1 MSGKPARDESLDAL
15 RGLAVLGMVL
25 SGSLA
30 FGDSLPGWMFHAQV
44 PPPLH
49 RFDPGRAGISWVD
62 LVFPFFLFSMG
73 AALPL
78 ALRRA
83 GRAAIVWTA
92 LRRFALLLY
101 FALFTQHMKAWVLA
115 ATPDWRAQVLSMAAF
130 LLLGLQLAPA
140 RMALKALAWFAAAGL
155 LIALP
160 FADGRGFS
168 VGRSDIILLVLANMA
183 LFGTLLYGFTRH
195 APLLRLAV
203 LPLLAAVLLA
213 GGVPGSWTQGLLNF
227 TPAPWAYKLYYLK
240 YLFIIVPGMFAGEW
254 LRRVPTAAAPAG
266 PVPKGWLTG
275 WLALALI
282 IGNVS
287 LLYAREVEV
296 NLALSLVQLAA
307 LCWCT
312 RRDGD
317 ALERRFVAAG
327 AGLLLL
333 GLACEPL
340 QGGIHKDPSTFSYY
354 FVCSGLAFFAMLALR
369 RAGTH
374 AAGRRLL
381 AYLAEHGRN
390 PLLAYVAGALLVLPL
405 LRLTGLHEAWS
416 GLQGHAALGLLKGLV
431 FTAAVSLLTLCCNRR
446 GWVWK
451 S

>member
-1 MSGKPARDESLDAL
+1 MQTRRDESLDAL
-15 RGLAVLGMVL
+15 RGLAVLGMAL

-49 RFDPGRAGISWVD
+49 RFDPARAGISWVD

-78 ALRRA
+78 ALRTA
-83 GRAAIVWTA
+83 GRAALVWTA
-92 LRRFALLLY
+92 LRRFGLLLY
-101 FALFTQHMKAWVLA
+101 FALFTQHMKAWVIA
-115 ATPDWRAQVLSMAAF
+115 ATPDWRSQCLSLAAF
-130 LLLGLQLAPA
+130 LLLGLQLGPA
-140 RMALKALAWFAAAGL
+140 RPALKALAWLAAVAL
-155 LIALP
+155 LFGLP

-168 VGRSDIILLVLANMA
+168 AGRSDIILLVLANMA

-213 GGVPGSWTQGLLNF
+213 GSVPGSWTQGLLNF
-227 TPAPWAYKLYYLK
+227 TPGPWAYKLYYLK
-240 YLFIIVPGMFAGEW
+240 YLFIIVPGLFAGEW
-254 LRRVPTAAAPAG
+254 LRCFPTPPAG
-266 PVPKGWLTG
+266 NALTG
-275 WLALALI
+275 WLALGLI
-282 IGNVS
+282 VGNVS
-287 LLYAREVEV
+287 LLYARELEL
-296 NLALSLVQLAA
+296 NLGLSLMLLAA
-307 LCWCT
+307 LYWRV

-317 ALERRFVAAG
+317 ALAQRFVAAG

-354 FVCSGLAFFAMLALR
+354 FVCSGLAFLAMLVLR
-369 RAGTH
+369 AMAAHSAGK
-374 AAGRRLL
+374 RLQR
-381 AYLAEHGRN
+381 YLAEHGRN

-416 GLQGHAALGLLKGLV
+416 SLQGSVGLGLLKGLL
-431 FTAAVSLLTLCCNRR
+431 FTAAVSLLTLFCNRK
-446 GWVWK
+446 GWLWK